1 MKFHAIIP
9 ARKGSKGINNKNMH
23 PFLDK
28 PLIEHTIIA
37 AINSINLD
45 SITLST
51 NDDNILQFAT
61 KFDVELLK
69 RPDRI
74 SSDNSNSSEIIKHY
88 LKQNTIKNIAESDYI
103 VFLQP
108 TSPFRSNTQID
119 EAIKL
124 IKENKYDSLIS
135 VVESEKS
142 PYKTFNIKNNKLF
155 SLFSEELMNKPRQKL
170 EKVFYPNGAIYIFNI
185 NLFNINQVF
194 PNNGSHPFIM
204 DKISSIDIDT
214 KDDLNYASWVNSKK

>member
-9 ARKGSKGINNKNMH
+9 ARKGSKGIKNKNMH

-28 PLIEHTIIA
+28 PLIEHTILA

-45 SITLST
+45 SITIST

-69 RPDRI
+69 RPDKI

-88 LKQNTIKNIAESDYI
+88 LKQNTIKNISESDYI

-108 TSPFRSNTQID
+108 TSPFRSSAQID
-119 EAIKL
+119 KAIKL